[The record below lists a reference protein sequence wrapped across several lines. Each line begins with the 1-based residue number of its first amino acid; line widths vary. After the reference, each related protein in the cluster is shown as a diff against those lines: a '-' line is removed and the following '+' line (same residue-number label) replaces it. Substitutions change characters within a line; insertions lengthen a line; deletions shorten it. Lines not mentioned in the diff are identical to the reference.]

1 MIRIRAR
8 HYVDVPT
15 KRQPAG
21 LRTAKVIWGA
31 IGVLILVSVVIA
43 LAPVLAIALL
53 LLVLLRST
61 GANLTPLAEACE
73 RLAAWLRRTPM
84 PEPAGFVMSEGQ
96 RRTVTEAADGV
107 RLATAED
114 FERAFG
120 TAPRPPRAYPH

>member
-1 MIRIRAR
+1 MIRVRAR
-8 HYVDVPT
+8 YDVQVPT

-31 IGVLILVSVVIA
+31 IGVLVLVSVVIA
-43 LAPVLAIALL
+43 LAPVLALALL

-61 GANLTPLAEACE
+61 GANLAPLAEVCE

-84 PEPAGFVMSEGQ
+84 PEPPEFLADV
-96 RRTVTEAADGV
+96 EAADGV